1 MSLISVLVNILAR
14 TDREYVK
21 PALDLWISQVVPLK
35 IEYSDEDTVNHPF
48 ANLYYANEEKS

>member
-1 MSLISVLVNILAR
+1 MVFLVNIPAR

-35 IEYSDEDTVNHPF
+35 IEYSDEDTANHPF